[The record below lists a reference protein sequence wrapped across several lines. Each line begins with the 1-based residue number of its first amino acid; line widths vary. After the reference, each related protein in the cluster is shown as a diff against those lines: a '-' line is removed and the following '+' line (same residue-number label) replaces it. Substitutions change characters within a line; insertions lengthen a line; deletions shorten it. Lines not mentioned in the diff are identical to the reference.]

1 MTDDSK
7 LVDSTRRGF
16 LRGGLVLGGAAMAT
30 PMLAGKAKAQG
41 TPIPIGAAVPLTG
54 FAAADG
60 IEIRQGLEMAWDEV
74 NDAGGILGR
83 PVELIIEDTGNMGGE
98 NVRSAVQRLID
109 RHGVHGIVNG
119 YNTGALTAE
128 YDIVADAGL
137 CYVHHNTDIVHHQ
150 TIASDPER
158 YFGNFMAD
166 PAEYW
171 YGEGLLQYLNALI
184 ESEEWGPED
193 RTIAIVSG
201 SQNYSVVI
209 ADAIRSKAAEY
220 GWEITIDET
229 VVVPI
234 SEWGPT
240 LARIRSNPPA
250 VIAVTHFLPQDLAQF
265 MLQFTPNP
273 TNSLV
278 YMQYGPSLAAF
289 RDIGG
294 ESTNGVLYSTV
305 IATLQDEIGQDF
317 SSRYKARFGEN
328 SSPLTAGMPYDSVHY
343 FTIAASMAGGLGEPG
358 NAEQN
363 RLVAHYLRQIIYRG
377 VNGATRFDPE
387 TQACVSFPTETND
400 PSLGMPHQYLQIQD
414 YTQDA
419 KLIAP
424 APYQTA
430 GFQLPPWMS

>member
-1 MTDDSK
+1 MTNDSK
-7 LVDSTRRGF
+7 LVDNTRRGF

-150 TIASDPER
+150 TIAGDPER

-184 ESEEWGPED
+184 ESDQWAPED

-317 SSRYKARFGEN
+317 STRYKARFGEN

-343 FTIAASMAGGLGEPG
+343 FAIAASMAGGVGEPG

-363 RLVAHYLRQIIYRG
+363 RLVANYLRQMIYRG

-387 TQACVSFPTETND
+387 TQACVSFPTQTND